1 MEEKKL
7 TEELEKIKAQLEELK
22 SLMTSSQKSTFP
34 ILSSET
40 FKKISDLT
48 SEIINYTM
56 EITQKAFLVVKGA
69 AMGAIE
75 GAKQSLKEEK
85 KEEK

>member
-22 SLMTSSQKSTFP
+22 SLMAASEKKTFP
-34 ILSSET
+34 VVSGET
-40 FKKISDLT
+40 FKKISELT
-48 SEIINYTM
+48 SEIINYALD
-56 EITQKAFLVVKGA
+56 ISQKAFLVVKGA

-75 GAKQSLKEEK
+75 GAKQSLKTEK